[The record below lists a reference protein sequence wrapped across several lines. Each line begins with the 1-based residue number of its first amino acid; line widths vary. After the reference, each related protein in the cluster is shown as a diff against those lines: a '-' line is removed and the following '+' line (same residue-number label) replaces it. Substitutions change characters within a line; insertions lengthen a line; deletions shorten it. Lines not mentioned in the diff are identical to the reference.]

1 MEHTEP
7 QRAVTERVNE
17 PTDGELLE
25 RVAGQRD
32 QASFAV
38 LVRRYGPLVL
48 SVCRRVLRQ
57 EQDAED
63 AFQATFVV
71 LFRKTGSISKRESVG
86 SWLYSVAYR
95 TARKAKV
102 KRARRQGRETNL
114 PDIPAWGAPSAWQ
127 EQEVR
132 AVLDQEVNRLPEKYR
147 LPFIFCYFEGKT
159 N

>member
-1 MEHTEP
+1 MANAQFHHVLRHVHKLAAPYEP
-7 QRAVTERVNE
+7 EEAL
-17 PTDGELLE
+17 D
-25 RVAGQRD
+25 RD
-32 QASFAV
+32 LVRRFATARDRQAFET

-71 LFRKTGSISKRESVG
+71 LFRKAGSISKRESVG

-102 KRARRQGRETNL
+102 KRARRQGRETEL
-114 PDIPAWGAPSAWQ
+114 SEVPAARTSPAW
-127 EQEVR
+127 
-132 AVLDQEVNRLPEKYR
+132 
-147 LPFIFCYFEGKT
+147 
-159 N
+159 